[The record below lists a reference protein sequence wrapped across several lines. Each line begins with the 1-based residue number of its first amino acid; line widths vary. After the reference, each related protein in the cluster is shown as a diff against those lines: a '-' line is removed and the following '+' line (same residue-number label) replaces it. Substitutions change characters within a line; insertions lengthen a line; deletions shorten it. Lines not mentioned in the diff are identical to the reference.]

1 MVFGMSSSLISNA
14 AGSLLAGYAFGYII
28 TNQTYIPDPESP
40 VSGIAVFAVLS
51 ASMTAG
57 AIVCGILCDRFRN
70 GLGGRERFVSAAGLW
85 LAAAALLFCGRESP
99 AMLILSAV
107 AGGLGTGVF
116 FTSGICESVTST
128 EGCTRAGIFIAPGAA
143 GFLLGRLLAGSK
155 LIHKNYIVILLI
167 VASISIMY
175 FCTRQRGACC
185 LEPAD
190 NTKEPFFRKL
200 LSPGPVLSVPV
211 LPAALLLAAVIFC
224 LTVIS
229 ASMSVLPEP
238 EGKLKAIL
246 PAAALFCGLFAGGIL
261 SDCIGAR
268 YVSAAALILAVPL
281 SFAGCGK
288 LIFTAL
294 LLFLA
299 GIALPVFLCELA
311 RRFSPGEALS
321 SALFAVAAFIGASI
335 GRLLSGCDIVKLPP
349 AEEIAQSGAESA
361 EEIAGEIAGEI
372 AEEVASEAPVI
383 PAVLKLL
390 PFLCLAAA
398 VIALLTAGSRRIKA
412 SKDV

>member
-1 MVFGMSSSLISNA
+1 MRSSLLSNA
-14 AGSLLAGYAFGYII
+14 AGSLLAGYALGYII
-28 TNQTYIPDPESP
+28 TNQTYIPDPEAP
-40 VSGIAVFAVLS
+40 ISGIAVFAVIS
-51 ASMTAG
+51 ASIIAG
-57 AIVCGILCDRFRN
+57 TVACGILCDRFRE
-70 GLGGRERFVSAAGLW
+70 GLRGRERFVSASALW
-85 LAAAALLFCGRESP
+85 FAAAALLFCGRESP
-99 AMLILSAV
+99 VLQILSAV
-107 AGGLGTGVF
+107 AGGLGAGVF

-128 EGCTRAGIFIAPGAA
+128 EGCTRAGIFLAPGAA

-175 FCTRQRGACC
+175 FCTRPRGACC
-185 LEPAD
+185 LEAAEK
-190 NTKEPFFRKL
+190 TKESFFKKL
-200 LSPGPVLSVPV
+200 LSPHPLLPGSV

-229 ASMSVLPEP
+229 ASLSVLPEP
-238 EGKLKAIL
+238 DGKLKAIL

-268 YVSAAALILAVPL
+268 YVSAASLILAVPL

-288 LIFTAL
+288 LLFTAL

-311 RRFSPGEALS
+311 RRVSPGEALS
-321 SALFAVAAFIGASI
+321 SALFAVAAFIGAVI
-335 GRLLSGCDIVKLPP
+335 GRLLSGRDIVKLPP
-349 AEEIAQSGAESA
+349 AEEIAQDGAGTA
-361 EEIAGEIAGEI
+361 AEIAGEITEEI
-372 AEEVASEAPVI
+372 AEEVAAEAPVI
-383 PAVLKLL
+383 PQALKLL

-398 VIALLTAGSRRIKA
+398 VIALLTAGSRRIRVSEA
-412 SKDV
+412 D